1 LVGKQSQSH
10 QEEEPKIKITLP
22 HEEEISSE
30 LLLRGHTLTED
41 IIAQLRK
48 KNIETTDIELEVDDY
63 WAKSNES
70 SMAKRRV
77 KLSQTNAY
85 IQYENPMSKKRKL
98 LWLRQVQ
105 NQRSNAFY
113 SLRSHIQNGIIDE
126 SEIDLFEFP
135 PGITDF
141 PYRQIYQFHRIM
153 KADGSQYLSTHEQ
166 WTGINKNA
174 TVVSLSIPDL
184 YYYIKPTV
192 KYELR
197 AADGSPIREGYSAV
211 DNKTIQIATTQ
222 VSPSEDIAGRKEYIL
237 PFSAEVAYSALK
249 LAHGTLGDVYN
260 GSSMAIMK
268 EGMPSVY
275 GVKDPK
281 VWAEGDFDVL
291 WDEISKPQAQI
302 NVDPAK
308 LVNYLKND
316 AGSKEKP
323 QYG

>member
-1 LVGKQSQSH
+1 LVSKH
-10 QEEEPKIKITLP
+10 QEQQPQPTTILP
-22 HEEEISSE
+22 HEEPISAG
-30 LLLRGHTLTED
+30 LLLKGHTLTEN
-41 IIAQLRK
+41 IIDQLRK
-48 KNIETTDIELEVDDY
+48 KNIETANIELEVDDY
-63 WAKSNES
+63 WAKSNER

-77 KLSQTNAY
+77 KLSETNAY

-113 SLRSHIQNGIIDE
+113 NLRSHIQNGIIDE

-141 PYRQIYQFHRIM
+141 PYRQIYQFHRI
-153 KADGSQYLSTHEQ
+153 KRADGSEYLSTHEVF
-166 WTGINKNA
+166 TGINKNA
-174 TVVSLSIPDL
+174 AVVTLSVPDL
-184 YYYIKPTV
+184 YWYIKPTV

-222 VSPSEDIAGRKEYIL
+222 VSPSGDIAGRKEYIL

-268 EGMPSVY
+268 EGVPSVY

-291 WDEISKPQAQI
+291 WDEISKPAHQTQAQI
-302 NVDPAK
+302 NVDPTK
-308 LVNYLKND
+308 LMSYLKSD
-316 AGSKEKP
+316 AGSKEAH